1 MEHIRI
7 FRSVLGSPRTPLPPW
22 KSKTN
27 PSLDSN
33 DADSDPSNEA
43 EYDSDEINA
52 KGAMNHSRLQIVKA
66 FQLVEP
72 GGWYLGRQYYVV
84 TRGSDVGVF
93 HQL

>member
-7 FRSVLGSPRTPLPPW
+7 FRSVLGPPRTPLPSWRP
-22 KSKTN
+22 KAD
-27 PSLDSN
+27 PSLASN
-33 DADSDPSNEA
+33 SADPSDEA

-66 FQLVEP
+66 SQLVEP
-72 GGWYLGRQYYVV
+72 SGWYLGRQYYVV